1 MTVLRWI
8 GVILIVGGCGGCGF
22 SMAAEYRA
30 VEQNL
35 RQLQNA
41 LEILQCEIQFR
52 LTPLPEICAIL
63 RNACPGPVGSFFEA
77 LRQQLLLPDAGE
89 FHVCAGAA
97 ASKVRELPEQCRKII
112 LELCATLGRYDTE
125 GQMRAIVAAKDECLR
140 SLEEVR
146 AGQAGR
152 LKSYKALGLC
162 GGAALAILLL

>member
-1 MTVLRWI
+1 M
-8 GVILIVGGCGGCGF
+8 LIVGGCGGCGF
-22 SMAAEYRA
+22 SMASEYRVA
-30 VEQNL
+30 EQSL

-52 LTPLPEICAIL
+52 LTPLPEICVIL
-63 RNACPGPVGSFFEA
+63 RNACPGPVGAFFEA
-77 LRQQLLLPDAGE
+77 LRRQLLLPDAGE

-97 ASKVRELPEQCRKII
+97 ASQVRELPGACKKIL
-112 LELCATLGRYDTE
+112 LELCGTLGRYDTE

-140 SLEEVR
+140 NLEEIR

-152 LKSYKALGLC
+152 VRSYKALGLC